1 MVSSIVRTIA
11 ATAFWSLAH
20 SVLATSRGKQLAG
33 RTLGEQR
40 RNGWYRLLYN
50 GIAVVSMVA
59 LVLYIRRLPDRRLYS
74 IRGSARLALQTLQ
87 GGLLLVLFAAVA
99 EIGFGPFSGLSEL
112 GRHLLGRSTPDAP
125 EAQGPSMT
133 VEGLRTGGPFR
144 FVRHPLNASAT
155 AIVFLQPEMTV
166 VRLTVAVLTLGYSL
180 LGSKLEERRLL
191 ARYGEPYARY
201 LAGGTPF
208 FIPALRPVAPPQ
220 LH

>member
-1 MVSSIVRTIA
+1 MIPSIARTIA
-11 ATAFWSLAH
+11 AMAFWSLAH

-33 RTLGEQR
+33 RALGEQR
-40 RNGWYRLLYN
+40 RNGWYRLVYN
-50 GIAVVSMVA
+50 GVAVVSTVA

-74 IRGSARLALQTLQ
+74 IRGSARFALRTLQ
-87 GGLLLVLFAAVA
+87 GSLLLILFAAVA
-99 EIGFGPFSGLSEL
+99 EIGLGPFSGFSEL

-125 EAQGPSMT
+125 EAQGPALT

-155 AIVFLQPEMTV
+155 AIVFLQPEMTA
-166 VRLTVAVLTLGYSL
+166 VRLTVAVLTLVYSL

-191 ARYGEPYARY
+191 ARYGEPYAQY
-201 LAGGTPF
+201 LASGTPF
-208 FIPALRPVAPPQ
+208 FVPSLRAVAPPR